1 MKLKLFFIILI
12 ILSLSIITACSGKK
26 VKLDGTPSDNIER
39 TGKTGEILIPG
50 NSVKE
55 SGLKDIKS
63 ATGTFD
69 VSMGSFRGE
78 LKIDVIDGRFYGT
91 LKFYNWGNGVPQPLK
106 NLRINN
112 DRIYFV
118 RSITTKEEL
127 ERYGGTAYFTQ
138 EFYGI
143 FSGDSRLI
151 RGYYRFLGAQDNWE
165 ARRK

>member
-1 MKLKLFFIILI
+1 MKIKLFVIII
-12 ILSLSIITACSGKK
+12 TILSLSLLSSCSGKK
-26 VKLDGTPSDNIER
+26 VKLDSSPAEDTGN

-55 SGLKDIKS
+55 SGVKDIKS
-63 ATGTFD
+63 AAGTFD
-69 VSMGSFRGE
+69 VSMGQFKGE
-78 LKIDVIDGRFYGT
+78 LKIDVIDGRFHGT
-91 LKFYNWGNGVPQPLK
+91 LKFYNWGNGIPQPLK

-118 RSITTKEEL
+118 RSIRTKEEL
-127 ERYGGTAYFTQ
+127 ERYGGTAFFTQ

-143 FSGDSRLI
+143 FSGDGTLI